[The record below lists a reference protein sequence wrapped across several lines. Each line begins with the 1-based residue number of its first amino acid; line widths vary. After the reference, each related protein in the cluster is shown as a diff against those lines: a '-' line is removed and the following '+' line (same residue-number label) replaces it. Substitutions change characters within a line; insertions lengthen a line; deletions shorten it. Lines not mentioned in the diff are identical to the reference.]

1 LTRLAATDSLPAPLS
16 RELRIPLRL
25 RVLGTLGVVNA
36 RLRLPAEALGIDS
49 VLKSAATTSEG
60 GELEVLRARIHA
72 QLGHLEEA
80 VALAD
85 AGRKKGWELLS
96 LMNSL
101 ADDHWL
107 VPLRP
112 LPSFQSIVALKD

>member
-1 LTRLAATDSLPAPLS
+1 
-16 RELRIPLRL
+16 
-25 RVLGTLGVVNA
+25 
-36 RLRLPAEALGIDS
+36 LPAEALGIDS

-60 GELEVLRARIHA
+60 GELELLRARIHA